1 VGVASTLLHLVRRI
15 GIRGGIGISLVG
27 LTAVGAGLF
36 ATHRPSV
43 QPIEIFPPP
52 TTAPTVTPSRS
63 PTPQPIVVDVAGA
76 VVAPGVYQLPPGS
89 RISDAISSAGGP
101 ADDADLDRI
110 NKAIPLQDGMQ
121 VHVPRQSEPGPTPL
135 AFSMPPQASS
145 AVVSEGAGAC
155 AVVDLNTAT
164 LAELEQLP
172 QIGPARGNRIIQGR
186 PYGAVEDL
194 LRIDGIGP
202 AILEAIRPC
211 VAVR

>member
-1 VGVASTLLHLVRRI
+1 MARTLLDLMKRI

-27 LTAVGAGLF
+27 LTAVGAGML
-36 ATHRPSV
+36 ATQRPSS
-43 QPIEIFPPP
+43 QPIEILPPP
-52 TTAPTVTPSRS
+52 TVAPTVAPSHS

-76 VVAPGVYQLPPGS
+76 VVVPGVYELASGS
-89 RISDAISSAGGP
+89 RIWDAISKAGGP

-110 NKAIPLQDGMQ
+110 NKAIFLQDGMQ
-121 VHVPRQSEPGPTPL
+121 VHVPRRSEPGPTPL
-135 AFSMPPQASS
+135 AFSLPPPVASP
-145 AVVSEGAGAC
+145 VVSGENGAC

-186 PYGAVEDL
+186 PYSTVEDL